1 MVVSSLMLG
10 AVMLVV
16 GLVQLA
22 PGAEAAQY
30 ATVLIGT
37 GCALLTIGALLA
49 QLRALWIRRRK
60 ASQKENTHQ
69 RSVSS
74 IDMLLAQH
82 RYIFFLIMEILNKF
96 DVYKLFN
103 SAKYIDFIFQLI
115 K

>member
-30 ATVLIGT
+30 ATILICTGFALILLGAVL
-37 GCALLTIGALLA
+37 AY
-49 QLRALWIRRRK
+49 LRALWIKRRK
-60 ASQKENTHQ
+60 ASEKESAHQ

-74 IDMLLAQH
+74 IDMLLSQH
-82 RYIFFLIMEILNKF
+82 RYFL
-96 DVYKLFN
+96 
-103 SAKYIDFIFQLI
+103 LI
-115 K
+115 N